1 MTPHNLPSGEQVEL
15 SFGDHEVV
23 VTEVGAGLRAY
34 SAGGRDVLDG
44 YAVDEFATSGR
55 GQLLIPWPN
64 RIRDGAY
71 ELDGRR
77 HQLDLSE
84 PARDNAIHGLVRW
97 SSWSVS
103 ERSADRAV
111 LEHVLRPRPGYPF
124 TLELRVEYSLS
135 ADGLTAI
142 TTATNIGAETC
153 PYGAGAHPYLSV
165 RGDTVDEAL
174 LRVPAQS
181 VLEADQRG
189 IPVGSRPVEA
199 TELDFREPRPVGP
212 TRLDHC
218 FTDLDRGEDGRARV
232 AIGETTLWADEAYP
246 YLMVFTGDG
255 LPDVERRSLAV
266 EPMTC
271 APNAFVSGAGPCPA
285 GAGRLPRRGLGHHS
299 LRPGA
304 QRSFRYQRAVLPAG
318 QPSMTPTAW

>member
-111 LEHVLRPRPGYPF
+111 LDHVLRPRPGYPF

-153 PYGAGAHPYLSV
+153 PYGAGWHPYLSV
-165 RGDTVDEAL
+165 RGDIVDEAL

-199 TELDFREPRPVGP
+199 TELDFREPRPIGP

-232 AIGETTLWADEAYP
+232 AIGETTLWTDEAYP

-271 APNAFVSGAGPCPA
+271 TPNAFVSGQ
-285 GAGRLPRRGLGHHS
+285 GLV
-299 LRPGA
+299 LLEPGDSHA
-304 QRSFRYQRAVLPAG
+304 AAWG
-318 QPSMTPTAW
+318 ITP

>member
-153 PYGAGAHPYLSV
+153 PYGAGSHPYLSV

-232 AIGETTLWADEAYP
+232 TIGETTLWADEAYP

-271 APNAFVSGAGPCPA
+271 APNAFVSGQ
-285 GAGRLPRRGLGHHS
+285 GLV
-299 LRPGA
+299 LLEPGDSHA
-304 QRSFRYQRAVLPAG
+304 AAWG
-318 QPSMTPTAW
+318 ITP

>member
-84 PARDNAIHGLVRW
+84 PALDNAIHGLVRW

-142 TTATNIGAETC
+142 STATNIGAETC

-232 AIGETTLWADEAYP
+232 TIGETTLWADESLP
-246 YLMVFTGDG
+246 VPDG
-255 LPDVERRSLAV
+255 LHRRRAPGRRAPQPRGRADDLRAERIRQR
-266 EPMTC
+266 
-271 APNAFVSGAGPCPA
+271 AGPCPA

-318 QPSMTPTAW
+318 QPSMTPTAS

>member
-1 MTPHNLPSGEQVEL
+1 MTHNLPSGEQVEL

-44 YAVDEFATSGR
+44 YAVDEFASSGR

-153 PYGAGAHPYLSV
+153 PYGAGWHPYLSV

-189 IPVGSRPVEA
+189 IPVGSGPVEA

-218 FTDLDRGEDGRARV
+218 FTDLDRDEDGRARV
-232 AIGETTLWADEAYP
+232 TIGETTLWADESYP
-246 YLMVFTGDG
+246 YLMIFTGDG

-271 APNAFVSGAGPCPA
+271 APNAFVSGQ
-285 GAGRLPRRGLGHHS
+285 GLV
-299 LRPGA
+299 LLEPGDSHA
-304 QRSFRYQRAVLPAG
+304 AAWG
-318 QPSMTPTAW
+318 ITP

>member
-84 PARDNAIHGLVRW
+84 PALDNAIHGLVRW

-142 TTATNIGAETC
+142 STATNIGAETC
-153 PYGAGAHPYLSV
+153 PYGAGWHPYLSV
-165 RGDTVDEAL
+165 RGDSVDEAL
-174 LRVPAQS
+174 LRVPAQT

-232 AIGETTLWADEAYP
+232 TIGETTLWADESYP
-246 YLMVFTGDG
+246 YLMIFTGDG

-271 APNAFVSGAGPCPA
+271 APNAFVSGAGPRPA

-318 QPSMTPTAW
+318 QPSMTPTAS